1 MSNLESLSR
10 RERQVMQAIYEL
22 GSATGKE
29 IQTKLH
35 DPPSY
40 SAVRAVLA
48 RLVESGHL
56 RYREDGPRY
65 VYEAAGNPQSIR
77 RDALRKLVD
86 TFFDG
91 SPLHT
96 INALLGYSSSELSRE
111 ELEEIGRTIAEA
123 SEKKLDQQP

>member
-1 MSNLESLSR
+1 MPDLTSLSR
-10 RERQVMQAIYEL
+10 RERQVMEVVYEL

-29 IQTKLH
+29 IQRNLP

-56 RYREDGPRY
+56 QYHESGPRY
-65 VYEAAGNPQSIR
+65 VYSATGNPQNIR
-77 RDALRKLVD
+77 RDALRKLMD

-91 SPLHT
+91 SALHT
-96 INALLGYSSSELSRE
+96 INALLSYSSSELSSD
-111 ELEEIGRTIAEA
+111 ELEDIARMIAAA
-123 SEKKLDQQP
+123 SEKRHGQ